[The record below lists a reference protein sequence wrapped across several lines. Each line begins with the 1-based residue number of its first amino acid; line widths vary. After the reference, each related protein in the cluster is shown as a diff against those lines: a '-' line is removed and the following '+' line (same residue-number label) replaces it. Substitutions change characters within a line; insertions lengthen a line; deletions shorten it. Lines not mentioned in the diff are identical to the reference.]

1 MFWVVAYAVF
11 QGLGIVSAV
20 HAITTVRTSQG
31 AIAWAACL
39 LTIPLLAV
47 PLYWVFGRNKFQGMA
62 EAFQD
67 RSSEIAADVAKAR
80 AALAPYGK
88 TDALG
93 PSERSLESLTGM
105 KLLQPNK
112 LKLLVNGPA
121 TFDDIVAGI
130 ERAERYV
137 LVQFYIYRSDAL
149 GRRIGDALKKRAK
162 HGVRCH
168 VLFDEVG
175 SISLSSTWI
184 REMRAAGVEVHKFD
198 TTRGWTNRFQLNFRN
213 HRKIVVVD
221 GHTAWIGGHNV
232 GVEYLGESAKRG
244 AWRDTHVRIEGPAAI
259 EAQGVFMGDWYWATR
274 SLPRVTYEPR
284 VPEGAT
290 SRVLIA
296 PSGPSTKLETASLIA
311 VELLHVAK
319 ERIWIATP
327 YFIPDQ
333 AVMAALRGAALRGV
347 DVRIMITEKCD
358 SVTTDLAS
366 YWYLHEL
373 GGVGIRFFRYTAGFM
388 HAKTVLVD
396 DEVASIGTV
405 NWDSRSFRLNF
416 EVSALVHDDAFAS
429 QVEAMYLDDFKH
441 CREVGSSELS
451 ERGWFF
457 SAAVHAARLLS
468 PIL

>member
-1 MFWVVAYAVF
+1 MLWVITYAVF
-11 QGLGIVSAV
+11 QGFGIISAV
-20 HAITTVRTSQG
+20 HATTTVRTSQG

-39 LTIPLLAV
+39 LTMPLVAV

-67 RSSEIAADVAKAR
+67 RATEIAADVARAR
-80 AALAPYGK
+80 KALAPFGK
-88 TDALG
+88 TDDLG
-93 PSERSLESLTGM
+93 PSERSLEALTAM
-105 KLLQPNK
+105 KVLQPNR
-112 LKLLVNGPA
+112 LKLLVDGKA

-130 ERAERYV
+130 EKAKDYV
-137 LVQFYIYRSDAL
+137 FVQFYIFRSDAL
-149 GRRIGDALKKRAK
+149 GRRIGDALVARAK
-162 HGVRCH
+162 EGVRCYI
-168 VLFDEVG
+168 LYDEVG
-175 SISLSSTWI
+175 SLSLASSWI
-184 REMRAAGVEVHKFD
+184 HEMRRAGVEVRKFD

-232 GVEYLGESAKRG
+232 GIEYLGEDPKRG
-244 AWRDTHVRIEGPAAI
+244 PWRDTHVRIEGPAAI

-274 SLPRVTYEPR
+274 SLPKVSYDPV

-290 SRVLIA
+290 ARVLVA
-296 PSGPSTKLETASLIA
+296 PSGPSTKLETASLIS

-319 ERIWIATP
+319 QRVWIATP
-327 YFIPDQ
+327 YFIPDR

-358 SVTTDLAS
+358 SLPTDLAA
-366 YWYLHEL
+366 YWYLDQL
-373 GGVGIRFFRYTAGFM
+373 GGVGIRFFRYTAAFM
-388 HAKTVLVD
+388 HAKAVLVD
-396 DEVASIGTV
+396 DQVASIGTV

-416 EVSALVHDDAFAS
+416 EVSALIHDPTFAS
-429 QVEAMYLDDFKH
+429 QVETMFLSDFKR
-441 CREVGSSELS
+441 CREVGSTELS

-457 SAAVHAARLLS
+457 NSAVHASRLLS